1 MERAV
6 EAVKDSLLPSIFL
19 KKTAETSKNDIDIS
33 VTYIAGGALESFLH
47 SSSLEWKSLKLV
59 DINAKYGPTTDQSK
73 PDVVCVLKL
82 VI

>member
-19 KKTAETSKNDIDIS
+19 KKTAETSKNDIS
-33 VTYIAGGALESFLH
+33 VTYIAGSALESFLH

-73 PDVVCVLKL
+73 PDVVCVSKL